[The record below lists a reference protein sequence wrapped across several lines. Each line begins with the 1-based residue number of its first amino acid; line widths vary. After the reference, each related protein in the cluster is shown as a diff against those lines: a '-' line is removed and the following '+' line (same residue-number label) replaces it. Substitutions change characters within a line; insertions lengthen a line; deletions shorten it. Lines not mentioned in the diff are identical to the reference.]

1 MTYLALN
8 AVFLLVAAGVA
19 AVALVVRRR
28 RSSGGRRT
36 GRAAAS
42 VVIALLIVL
51 VLTAVFDTVMIGAGL
66 FTYQPELISGLTIGL
81 APIEDFAY
89 PVAAALLLPALW
101 SLLGGRAPAPTSV
114 PAGSRRSEV
123 AR

>member
-8 AVFLLVAAGVA
+8 AVFMAVAAAVA
-19 AVALVVRRR
+19 AVAVWRRR
-28 RSSGGRRT
+28 GRQT
-36 GRAAAS
+36 GRGAAS
-42 VVIALLIVL
+42 VAVALLIVML
-51 VLTAVFDTVMIGAGL
+51 LTAVFDNVMIAAGL
-66 FTYQPELISGLTIGL
+66 FTYEPGLISGLAVGL

-101 SLLGGRAPAPTSV
+101 SLLGGPSPTRGRPRAEA
-114 PAGSRRSEV
+114 